1 MSKLSK
7 KKKERNRQAKKV
19 TDSKTKQLN
28 KNAMERKS
36 IWFKINYVNVTF
48 GGNRDFHLIFIDS
61 FFSFIL

>member
-36 IWFKINYVNVTF
+36 I
-48 GGNRDFHLIFIDS
+48 
-61 FFSFIL
+61 